1 MDTLLYRIYTI
12 PLPGPTI
19 HEFKTT
25 QKGGK
30 GEGDLHEKNEI
41 VDVASHGASNTG
53 NGIPPRCKRYPV
65 TTTLRGGGGAK
76 TQIFPPVENRPLIF
90 FKKKIPPPP

>member
-65 TTTLRGGGGAK
+65 TTTLRGGAK
-76 TQIFPPVENRPLIF
+76 VQLCPLVGNRPLTV
-90 FKKKIPPPP
+90 FKE